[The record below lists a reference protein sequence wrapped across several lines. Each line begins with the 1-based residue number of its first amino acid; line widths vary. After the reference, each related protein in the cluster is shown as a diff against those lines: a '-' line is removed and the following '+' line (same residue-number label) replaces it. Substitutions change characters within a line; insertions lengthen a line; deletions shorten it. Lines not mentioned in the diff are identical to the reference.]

1 MENADVVKLIKV
13 KKPLKENDFN
23 AGFRIVAVSEELA
36 EIQLSKSNDKR
47 NTQWKGVEIA
57 TLEDIKKYGRPGETL
72 EIEEH
77 SSASLQTK
85 EQEKDDTRE
94 MLELVLKENEELKAK
109 AEEAE
114 ELKKRIAELEKSA
127 KKEPVKKEDK

>member
-1 MENADVVKLIKV
+1 MENADVVRLIKV

-36 EIQLSKSNDKR
+36 SIQLSKSNDKR
-47 NTQWKGVEIA
+47 NTQWRGVEIA
-57 TLEDIKKYGRPGETL
+57 TLEDVKKYGRPGETL

-77 SSASLQTK
+77 SSPSLQTK
-85 EQEKDDTRE
+85 EQEKDETKE
-94 MLELVLKENEELKAK
+94 MLEMALSENEELKK
-109 AEEAE
+109 KLEA
-114 ELKKRIAELEKSA
+114 LEKSS